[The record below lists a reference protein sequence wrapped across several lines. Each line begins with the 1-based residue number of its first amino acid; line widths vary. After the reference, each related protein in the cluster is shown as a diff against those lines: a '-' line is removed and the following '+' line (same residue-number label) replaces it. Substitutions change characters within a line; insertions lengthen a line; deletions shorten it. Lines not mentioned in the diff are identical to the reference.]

1 MWQPSRNLL
10 AVRPVLMAYAGWISL
25 AGIGCQSMDTGGTGG
40 TGGATC
46 ESPPA
51 PAATVS
57 DTVSFSGQ
65 IQPIFDVNCTF
76 CHKTGGISPAAEAL
90 LKLTSDVSFASL
102 VDQAS
107 AQAPA
112 IKRVQ
117 PGDANASLLFLKVSM
132 DNPPVGVR
140 MPQCDALAPIEPLT
154 AAEIGLIR
162 DWINQG
168 ALNN

>member
-1 MWQPSRNLL
+1 MWSANRNLL
-10 AVRPVLMAYAGWISL
+10 AVIPVLMMYTGWIVL
-25 AGIGCQSMDTGGTGG
+25 AGIGCQSMNTGNTAGTAGS
-40 TGGATC
+40 TC

-51 PAATVS
+51 PAAPVS
-57 DTVSFSGQ
+57 NTVSFSAQ
-65 IQPIFDVNCTF
+65 IQPIFDVNCTV
-76 CHKTGGISPAAEAL
+76 CHRTGGINLFAEAL
-90 LKLTSDVSFASL
+90 LKLTSDVSFASIA
-102 VDQAS
+102 DQPS

-132 DNPPVGVR
+132 DNPPVGDR
-140 MPQCDALAPIEPLT
+140 MPLCEPLAPIDPLT